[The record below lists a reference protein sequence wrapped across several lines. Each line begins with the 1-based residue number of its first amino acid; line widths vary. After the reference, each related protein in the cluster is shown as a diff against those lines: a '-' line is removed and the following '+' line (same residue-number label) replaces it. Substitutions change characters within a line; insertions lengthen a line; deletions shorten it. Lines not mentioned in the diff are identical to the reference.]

1 MVLVGKEEAVFR
13 GRGGSTRGQSQSR
26 VRQWWGLP
34 EEYVILKCEFG
45 LCLINARGHQRS
57 LIVPGILGV

>member
-13 GRGGSTRGQSQSR
+13 GRGGSMRGQSQSG

-34 EEYVILKCEFG
+34 EE
-45 LCLINARGHQRS
+45 
-57 LIVPGILGV
+57 